1 MSIRDEVAASIRA
14 ACDRDPRSHAKIAEA
29 AWPELERLAAGRA
42 LRHIIQPPGC
52 KSEPGSIAWADL
64 EALAS
69 VLGVPWRE
77 MLGVGS

>member
-14 ACDRDPRSHAKIAEA
+14 ACDRDPRTNAKIAA
-29 AWPELERLAAGRA
+29 TAWPELERLAAGRA

-69 VLGVPWRE
+69 ALGVPWRE
-77 MLGVGS
+77 LLG